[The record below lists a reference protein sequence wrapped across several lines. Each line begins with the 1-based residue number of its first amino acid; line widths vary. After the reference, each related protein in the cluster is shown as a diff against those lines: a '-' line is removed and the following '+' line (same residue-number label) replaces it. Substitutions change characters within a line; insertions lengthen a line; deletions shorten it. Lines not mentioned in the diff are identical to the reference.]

1 MRDDGEGGEHRGGEG
16 CPARRLVRRRRGRRR
31 RRSPKGRRRRRCV
44 GRALHRCRLFSSTS
58 SRWSSSARRCPR
70 ARTRRE
76 IGRGMHW
83 RESVETQERVFGGL
97 LSRSRDRIVWREIY
111 FFHFPSS
118 NEFVFFRFSQKRIL
132 LAFRL
137 GACKASTRRQS
148 SIDGRRPA
156 PSDDGGD
163 AGTSET
169 RREEEEHPVASTPF
183 VLLRR
188 PSTPP
193 PFSKMESFAAYFL
206 PDFHLGAHAA
216 SGAEHSLTH

>member
-1 MRDDGEGGEHRGGEG
+1 LPSIAERKKEKKMRW
-16 CPARRLVRRRRGRRR
+16 P
-31 RRSPKGRRRRRCV
+31 RSSPLSSLL
-44 GRALHRCRLFSSTS
+44 LHVLSLEQQRTSLS
-58 SRWSSSARRCPR
+58 SREDATRDWPRNALERKRRN
-70 ARTRRE
+70 T
-76 IGRGMHW
+76 G
-83 RESVETQERVFGGL
+83 ESLWCL

-118 NEFVFFRFSQKRIL
+118 IEFVFFRFSQKRNL

-169 RREEEEHPVASTPF
+169 RREEEEHPIASTPF

-206 PDFHLGAHAA
+206 PDFHLGAHAQDR
-216 SGAEHSLTH
+216 GLTA